1 MNIDISLSSLTSL
14 PPPTS
19 LSLSLP
25 PFLFLSLLSLSFSL
39 QDDEVRDR
47 LQKAMRGEIA
57 VGSYSP
63 LPTRTQRNKM
73 STSPASVRRGQRA
86 MIQTG
91 EVVARRGQ
99 GGVVQRR
106 NVESERPIS
115 SDTEK
120 LAVEPATLATS
131 DLFGERRGVRKE
143 RHKSL
148 YKESSVDR
156 EEREDK
162 NITGCGEEREDK
174 NITGCGVEAEG
185 GALDEMGGV
194 LQVPICRRE
203 NSRLRELLKAIE
215 SYDRYMYIIIIM
227 H

>member
-1 MNIDISLSSLTSL
+1 
-14 PPPTS
+14 
-19 LSLSLP
+19 
-25 PFLFLSLLSLSFSL
+25 
-39 QDDEVRDR
+39 
-47 LQKAMRGEIA
+47 MRGEIA

-63 LPTRTQRNKM
+63 LPACTQRNKM

-86 MIQTG
+86 IIQTG

-106 NVESERPIS
+106 KVENERPIS

-131 DLFGERRGVRKE
+131 DLFGGRREVRKE
-143 RHKSL
+143 RHKGL

-156 EEREDK
+156 EERE
-162 NITGCGEEREDK
+162 EDK
-174 NITGCGVEAEG
+174 NTTGREVEAEG
-185 GALDEMGGV
+185 RASDEMGGV
-194 LQVPICRRE
+194 LQVPIHRRE

-215 SYDRYMYIIIIM
+215 SYDRCVLACAISMDMHCTIIIYMYIIM
-227 H
+227 

>member
-1 MNIDISLSSLTSL
+1 
-14 PPPTS
+14 
-19 LSLSLP
+19 
-25 PFLFLSLLSLSFSL
+25 
-39 QDDEVRDR
+39 
-47 LQKAMRGEIA
+47 MRGEIA

-73 STSPASVRRGQRA
+73 STSPASFRRGQGA

-91 EVVARRGQ
+91 EGIARRGQ

-106 NVESERPIS
+106 KVESERPIS

-131 DLFGERRGVRKE
+131 DLFGGRREVKKE
-143 RHKSL
+143 RHKGL

-156 EEREDK
+156 EERE
-162 NITGCGEEREDK
+162 EDK
-174 NITGCGVEAEG
+174 NMTSREVGVEG
-185 GALDEMGGV
+185 GAADEMGGV
-194 LQVPICRRE
+194 LQVPIRRRE

-215 SYDRYMYIIIIM
+215 SYDRCVYVL
-227 H
+227 